1 MPEPTLI
8 AAFKA
13 AKDGIDVLDKMG
25 ALEGVLL
32 KLKSNPDKAAIK
44 LTQALGE
51 LKLGYTMLHN
61 ELLELG
67 SLSYSAEELRD
78 TQKRLKALQ
87 SGKLRA
93 ELAAVKGNS
102 SRIESIYHRYLT
114 GWFDRVLT
122 KVEAAR
128 IQRLFYDLGHM
139 DGKFLRSADALSEIA
154 QKHAREVL
162 LLLQAKDTDQAT
174 KVTQRLELKL
184 LPLTEQLSNYMVRL
198 WELQT
203 KFIAITRAL

>member
-1 MPEPTLI
+1 MPEPASI
-8 AAFKA
+8 AAFKL

-25 ALEGVLL
+25 ALESVLL
-32 KLKSNPDKAAIK
+32 KLKSSPDKAAIK
-44 LTQALGE
+44 LTQALSE
-51 LKLGYTMLHN
+51 LNLGYTLLHN

-67 SLSYSAEELRD
+67 SLSYSTEELRD

-93 ELAAVKGNS
+93 ELAAVKGNC
-102 SRIESIYHRYLT
+102 SRIQSIYYRYLT

-128 IQRLFYDLGHM
+128 IRRLFFDLGHM
-139 DGKFLRSADALSEIA
+139 DGKFLRSADALSDIA
-154 QKHAREVL
+154 QKHAAEVL
-162 LLLQAKDTDQAT
+162 VLLQAKNTDQAT
-174 KVTQRLELKL
+174 RLTQRLELKL

-198 WELQT
+198 WDLQT